1 MFISRP
7 PPLHRVFGQR
17 RMSVPTPHSAGPVV
31 LRDYQIR
38 LVDDCLEALAAGHRA
53 VLPVAPTGAGKT
65 VVIAELARHFVAQG
79 KRVLVL
85 AHRRE
90 LIRQASSKL
99 KAAGLAHGIVVPG
112 HPPSDDPVQ
121 VASVQTL
128 GQRLTGPQAT
138 GYDVIVVDEAH
149 HSVAGA
155 WSKIIAANPDAVVVG
170 VTATPERLDGRGLG
184 LACGGIYNELCLGPT
199 IAELQANG
207 HLVKAR
213 VFAPSVP
220 DLKGVARR
228 AGDYAVEALA
238 GVMERGGLTGDAVE
252 HYRRHADHQ
261 PAIAFCASVSH
272 AQSVAAAFR
281 EAGYRAVAVDGDTR
295 AAERDAAIIGLET
308 GATEVLCACD
318 LLSEGLDLPAV
329 ACVILLRPTQSL
341 CLHVQ
346 QVGRGLRPADEK
358 TELVV
363 LDHSGNCL
371 LHGLPDEDHA
381 WTLGGKCKRAPTAAA
396 TRQCPSCFRVHRRAA
411 PCPECGLAHALAAG
425 KEPRQPKSRK
435 GDLVELTPVALASAA
450 KTAAR
455 KSERQEA
462 LRTMPLPDLLG
473 VATDMRAL
481 QAIAAARG
489 FKSGWA
495 YHEAK
500 KRRFRVGARRAT

>member
-1 MFISRP
+1 M
-7 PPLHRVFGQR
+7 LHA
-17 RMSVPTPHSAGPVV
+17 AGPVV
-31 LRDYQIR
+31 LRGYQIR
-38 LVDDCLEALAAGHRA
+38 LVDDCLEALASHHRA
-53 VLPVAPTGAGKT
+53 ALLVAPTGAGKT
-65 VVIAELARHFVAQG
+65 VVIAALARHFVALG

-99 KAAGLAHGIVVPG
+99 KAAGLAHGIVAPG
-112 HPPSDDPVQ
+112 HLPSDNIVQ

-128 GQRLTGPQAT
+128 GRRLTGRQAT
-138 GYDVIVVDEAH
+138 GYDVIIVDEAH

-155 WSKIIAANPDAVVVG
+155 WSKVIAANPKAVVIG

-184 LACGGIYNELCLGPT
+184 VACGGTYSKLCLGPT
-199 IAELQANG
+199 VAELQAEG
-207 HLVKAR
+207 HLVHAR

-220 DLKGVARR
+220 DLKGVAKR

-238 GVMERGGLTGDAVE
+238 GAMQQGGLTGDAVE
-252 HYRRHADHQ
+252 HYRRHAHGQ

-281 EAGYRAVAVDGDTR
+281 EAGYRAVAVDGDTP

-329 ACVILLRPTQSL
+329 ACVILLRPTKSL

-346 QVGRGLRPADEK
+346 QVGRGLRPADRK
-358 TELVV
+358 DCLVV

-371 LHGLPDEDHA
+371 AHGLPDENHA
-381 WTLGGKCKRAPTAAA
+381 CTLDGKRKRSPTAAA
-396 TRQCPSCFRVHRRAA
+396 IRQCPSCFRIHRPAA
-411 PCPECGLAHALAAG
+411 SCPECGLVYAVADG
-425 KEPRQPKSRK
+425 KKPRQPKSCK
-435 GDLVELTPVALASAA
+435 GDLVELTPAAIIAAA
-450 KTAAR
+450 KASAR
-455 KSERQEA
+455 KSERQEV
-462 LRTMPLPDLLG
+462 LRTIPLHDLLG
-473 VATDMRAL
+473 AATDMKAL
-481 QAIAAARG
+481 QAIAVAKG
-489 FKSGWA
+489 FKAGWA

-500 KRRFRVGARRAT
+500 KRGIRIGHRRAA